1 MSDKK
6 LLKNCPLKNCPF
18 CGGKA
23 ETYEYESSRDIYDS
37 DTLGYVD
44 TEYFTKY
51 GVGCT
56 LCGCIVAEKNSEEE
70 AIKAWN
76 TKKPMER
83 IVERL
88 EELQEEYMYPDD
100 DDYIVGQYDGVREAL
115 TVVLEEGGLNE

>member
-51 GVGCT
+51 GVACT
-56 LCGCIVAEKNSEEE
+56 LCNCLMAEYKSEEK
-70 AIKAWN
+70 AIEAWN
-76 TKKPMER
+76 ERKPTER
-83 IVERL
+83 IVEQLDRMKSKPI
-88 EELQEEYMYPDD
+88 ELCYDVLLIDSIIE
-100 DDYIVGQYDGVREAL
+100 IVK
-115 TVVLEEGGLNE
+115 EEGELND